1 MVASSR
7 SRSARLLWLA
17 AVCVGVMAAFGAA
30 PAWAGHDDQGH
41 SKAKAKHPKAGSG
54 KKAGAAYTQ
63 TNDPAGNQVVV
74 YRRASNGQLTELKR
88 VATGGVGAASTPPFG
103 FPIVDSQ
110 GSLELTK
117 NGRLLFAVNAGD
129 DTISSFRV
137 KKNGSLKLV
146 DRTSSGGDMPV
157 SLDSSR
163 KLLYVVNSL
172 SGDISGLR
180 FTRKGGMTPI
190 AGSTESLAPA
200 GGQGAPAQLGF
211 SPRGRVV
218 TVTLRGHTAIDT
230 FKIGRDGTPGP
241 AKVNASN
248 QPSPFGFEYQNSR
261 NLIVSNAGETGNP
274 PDPTN
279 PANFHGS
286 ASSYLLDSASGTL
299 TPNGAPVP
307 IPGQRAT
314 CWVVIT
320 KNHKYAFMTN
330 TLSETVSRFRLSN
343 DGDLTLLGN
352 TPTGPGFASDE
363 ALSRNSRYLYVLV
376 PSIIR
381 PDAQSHIDQ
390 YRVGSGGS
398 LTHIGTT
405 TSNLPPGVS
414 GMAAR

>member
-1 MVASSR
+1 MVAPSR

-30 PAWAGHDDQGH
+30 PAWAGHGQGH
-41 SKAKAKHPKAGSG
+41 SKAKTKGGSG

-63 TNDPAGNQVVV
+63 TNDPAGNKVVV
-74 YRRASNGQLTELKR
+74 YRRASNGHLTELKR

-117 NGRLLFAVNAGD
+117 NGKLLFAVNAGD

-146 DRTSSGGDMPV
+146 DRKSSGGHLPV

-180 FTRKGGMTPI
+180 FNRKGRMTPI
-190 AGSTESLAPA
+190 AGSTEPLAPA
-200 GGQGAPAQLGF
+200 GGGGAPAQLGF
-211 SPRGRVV
+211 SPGGRVV

-230 FKIGRDGTPGP
+230 FKIGSDGTPGA
-241 AKVNASN
+241 AKVTASN
-248 QPSPFGFEYQNSR
+248 APSPFGFEYQNSR
-261 NLIVSNAGETGNP
+261 NLIVSNAGVPHDP
-274 PDPTN
+274 PTDP
-279 PANFHGS
+279 AFFHGS
-286 ASSYLLDSASGTL
+286 ASSYHLDSASGTL
-299 TPNGAPVP
+299 TPNGAPVD

-320 KNHKYAFMTN
+320 NNNRYAFMTN
-330 TLSETVSRFRLSN
+330 TLSQSVSRFSLSS
-343 DGDLTLLGN
+343 DGDLTLLDSD
-352 TPTGPGFASDE
+352 TKTGPGFASDE
-363 ALSRNSRYLYVLV
+363 ALSRNSKYLYVLV
-376 PSIIR
+376 PSIMGGS
-381 PDAQSHIDQ
+381 SHIDA
-390 YRVGSGGS
+390 YRVGAGGT
-398 LTHIGTT
+398 LTHIQETA
-405 TSNLPPGVS
+405 SNLPPGVS